1 MFSMS
6 FRIAVFF
13 VLISNFCLAQGVFN
27 NLGSGKAGGLN
38 GINTTFND
46 VYALAGNQSGIAN
59 LKKFGAFAFA
69 EQRFLL
75 DELTGVTAGVV
86 IPTKAG
92 NFGATLGYFG
102 FETLSEQKIG
112 LAYARKLFKNLSIGG
127 QFDFFNLQTGDFGSA
142 STFTFEFGMQY
153 EYSKKLTL
161 GMHTLNPIRAK
172 LNEDEILASNLKIGL
187 NYKFIETATLFAEF
201 EKDLNF
207 ESSFRGGMTY
217 LPTPNLEFRAAIR
230 TNPTSFAFGAG
241 YQMKSG
247 FGLDLAANYHQILG
261 FTPSAGFIYQISQ

>member
-1 MFSMS
+1 MRFLIIGLVCFYSNM
-6 FRIAVFF
+6 VF
-13 VLISNFCLAQGVFN
+13 AQGVFS
-27 NLGSGKAGGLN
+27 NLGSGKAAGLN
-38 GINTTFND
+38 GINTTFD
-46 VYALAGNQSGIAN
+46 DIYATAGNQSGIA
-59 LKKFGAFAFA
+59 KVDTFGAFAFA

-86 IPTKAG
+86 IPTKGG
-92 NFGATLGYFG
+92 NFGVTLSYFG
-102 FETLSEQKIG
+102 FQTLSEQKIG
-112 LAYARKLFKNLSIGG
+112 LAYGRKLLKNLSIGG
-127 QFDFFNLQTGDFGSA
+127 QMDFFNLQTGDFGSA

-153 EYSKKLTL
+153 DYSEKLTF
-161 GMHTLNPIRAK
+161 GIHTLNPIRAN

-187 NYKFIETATLFAEF
+187 SYKFIEAATLFAEF

-217 LPTPNLEFRAAIR
+217 LPTPSLEFRAAVR

-241 YQMKSG
+241 YKMKSG

-261 FTPSAGFIYQISQ
+261 FTPSAGFIYQVSR